1 MREGAGPETDWHK
14 VMQVWC
20 GRGPVSSA
28 DRPYA
33 DFLRRAIPEYGPD
46 LPSEAAFLVGQ
57 FNAKRIGLS
66 RYVLLLRP
74 MKA

>member
-1 MREGAGPETDWHK
+1 MRLYEILSLPLAGREGRAGG
-14 VMQVWC
+14 V
-20 GRGPVSSA
+20 
-28 DRPYA
+28 
-33 DFLRRAIPEYGPD
+33 GPD
-46 LPSEAAFLVGQ
+46 LPSEAAFLAGQ